1 MQTFFS
7 ELQIIFDKLWG
18 GKKLNIKGQSFDNFP
33 QRNNDF
39 SRKYTLLYEWISCLK
54 VVKKNIL
61 ILSKLLHLYLS
72 T

>member
-18 GKKLNIKGQSFDNFP
+18 GKKLNIFDNFP

>member
-18 GKKLNIKGQSFDNFP
+18 GKKLNIKGQIFDNFP

>member
-18 GKKLNIKGQSFDNFP
+18 GKKLNIFDNFP
-33 QRNNDF
+33 QRYNDF
-39 SRKYTLLYEWISCLK
+39 SRKYTVLYEWISCLK

>member
-18 GKKLNIKGQSFDNFP
+18 GKKLNIKGQIFDNFP

-39 SRKYTLLYEWISCLK
+39 SRKYTLLYELISCLK

>member
-18 GKKLNIKGQSFDNFP
+18 GKKLNIKGQIFDNFP

-54 VVKKNIL
+54 VVKKIF
-61 ILSKLLHLYLS
+61 
-72 T
+72 

>member
-18 GKKLNIKGQSFDNFP
+18 GKKLNIKGHNFDNIP

-39 SRKYTLLYEWISCLK
+39 SRKYTLLYELISCLK